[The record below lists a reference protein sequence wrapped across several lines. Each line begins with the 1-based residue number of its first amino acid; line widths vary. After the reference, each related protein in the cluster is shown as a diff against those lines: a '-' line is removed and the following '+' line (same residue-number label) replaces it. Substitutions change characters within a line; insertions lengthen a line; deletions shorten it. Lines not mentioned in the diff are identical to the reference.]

1 MDAKMTAKRTSGWFR
16 SDETYERMAWAA
28 IFFLGAG
35 LLLVE
40 ISGILEDI
48 DWYNG
53 WSFFFL
59 GLGTL
64 MVLGAIIRRTMLGR
78 RIEGMGAVCG
88 IILIAIGLDGLLD
101 PVMIWPILLVLFGVL
116 ILVNALLRPRF
127 EGDVDDWDMP
137 N

>member
-1 MDAKMTAKRTSGWFR
+1 MDGKMTAKRTSGWWR
-16 SDETYERMAWAA
+16 SDETYERIAWAA
-28 IFFLGAG
+28 IFFLGAA

-40 ISGILEDI
+40 ILGILEDVE
-48 DWYNG
+48 WYNG

-64 MVLGAIIRRTMLGR
+64 MVLGAIIRRTLLGR

-88 IILIAIGLDGLLD
+88 IILIAIGLHGLLD
-101 PVMIWPILLVLFGVL
+101 L
-116 ILVNALLRPRF
+116 ILIGPIVLVVSGGLIMVSALLRPRF

>member
-1 MDAKMTAKRTSGWFR
+1 MDGKMMANRTSGWWR
-16 SDETYERMAWAA
+16 SDETYERIAWAA
-28 IFFLGAG
+28 IFFLGAT

-40 ISGILEDI
+40 VSGIFEDI
-48 DWYNG
+48 EWYNG

-64 MVLGAIIRRTMLGR
+64 MVLGAIIRRTVLGR

-88 IILIAIGLDGLLD
+88 IILIAIALDGLLE

-116 ILVNALLRPRF
+116 ILVSALLRPRF